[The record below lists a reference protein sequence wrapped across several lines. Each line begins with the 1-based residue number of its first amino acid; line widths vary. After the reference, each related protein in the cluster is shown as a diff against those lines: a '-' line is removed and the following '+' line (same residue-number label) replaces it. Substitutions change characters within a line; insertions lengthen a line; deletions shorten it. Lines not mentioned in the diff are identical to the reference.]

1 MREIPE
7 DIRPPMAYW
16 LLLAS
21 LLGYAGLVG
30 WFLRHGWPV
39 WLFGVLV
46 HLAFIL
52 AFVVGRRLTRLP
64 LAIFFAI
71 SALVNA
77 TGFDASRW
85 AMSLLACL
93 PQVWIFHL
101 LMRADIRLWCATKR
115 PSSPPAQ
122 G

>member
-39 WLFGVLV
+39 WLYVMLV
-46 HLAFIL
+46 HF
-52 AFVVGRRLTRLP
+52 AFVLALVVCPRFARLP

-71 SALVNA
+71 SALGNA
-77 TGFDASRW
+77 LGFDASRW

-93 PQVWIFHL
+93 PQAWVFYL
-101 LMRADIRLWCATKR
+101 LTRADIRLWCATKR
-115 PSSPPAQ
+115 PSSAPAK